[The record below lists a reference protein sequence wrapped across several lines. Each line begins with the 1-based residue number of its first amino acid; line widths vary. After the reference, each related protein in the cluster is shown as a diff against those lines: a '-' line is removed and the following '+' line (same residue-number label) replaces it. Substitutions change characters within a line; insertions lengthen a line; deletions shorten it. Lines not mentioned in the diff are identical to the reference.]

1 MELTWCRA
9 QLFLLASACVS
20 SLEVLE
26 RVVHTPENNVICP
39 QVDYSFTEISFYQL
53 LVTLTLTL
61 TKPCIH
67 LIIKILI

>member
-9 QLFLLASACVS
+9 QLLLLATACVS

-39 QVDYSFTEISFYQL
+39 QVDYSFTEMSFYQ
-53 LVTLTLTL
+53 
-61 TKPCIH
+61 P
-67 LIIKILI
+67 